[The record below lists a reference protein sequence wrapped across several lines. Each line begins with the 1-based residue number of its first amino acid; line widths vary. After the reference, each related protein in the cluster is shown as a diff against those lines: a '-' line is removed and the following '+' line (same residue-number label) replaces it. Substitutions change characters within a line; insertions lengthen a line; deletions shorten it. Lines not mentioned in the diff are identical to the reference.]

1 MTGKPT
7 ADIARFGQAG
17 IDDILNGGLPRHRVY
32 LIEGKPGTGKT
43 TLAMQF
49 LLEGRNLGETGLYIT
64 LSETKEELEASAAS
78 HGWSLDGIEIY
89 ELAPPET
96 LLDER
101 QQQSLLYSS
110 DLELGETTRLV
121 FEVVDRVKPRRI
133 VFDSLSEV
141 RLLAQSSLRYRRQIL
156 ALKHY
161 FSRQDA
167 TVLMLDDMTAEIDDR
182 TVHSVAH
189 GVLQLQELSPVYG
202 SDRRRIRVCKLRG
215 QRYRGGF
222 HDFTIRTGGVAAFPR
237 LVAQEHHQAIG
248 RGDLSSG
255 LAALDTLLGGGV
267 ARGTSLLVLGP
278 AGAGKTLIAMCF
290 AIAACARGERVV
302 VYLFDE
308 DVELML
314 TRTDLLG
321 MPLRQYRAEGLLHI
335 EQVDAAELSPGE
347 FAHLLRYEVT
357 RKKASVVI
365 IDSLNGYQASMPE
378 EQFLIL
384 HMHELLS
391 FLNRTGV
398 LTILTVAQHG
408 VLGDMKSP
416 ADLTYLSD
424 SVLLLRYF
432 EASGRVRRALSVIK
446 KRSGGHEDTI
456 REFRIS
462 ARGVEVG
469 EPLHGFQGVLRGTP
483 EYRSDAGDERL
494 MREDGE

>member
-189 GVLQLQELSPVYG
+189 GVIQLQELSPVYG

-357 RKKASVVI
+357 RTKASVVI